1 MCKDNPTRTVA
12 NVKAI
17 LSRGKAEMLTS
28 GSLNF
33 IFTQKSVF
41 TFDKSDDI
49 DLEELE
55 LELIDFGLEEI
66 EIYKEPT
73 ESGEDRDIVKV
84 FGEFKSFGELS
95 KALEDR
101 GVEVKKAEVQWIA
114 IAQLPLQMSRW
125 GD

>member
-1 MCKDNPTRTVA
+1 
-12 NVKAI
+12 
-17 LSRGKAEMLTS
+17 
-28 GSLNF
+28 
-33 IFTQKSVF
+33 
-41 TFDKSDDI
+41 
-49 DLEELE
+49 
-55 LELIDFGLEEI
+55 LEEI

-114 IAQLPLQMSRW
+114 NSPITLTDEQMGEIEPLLDKLEEDDDVQAVYTNI
-125 GD
+125 D